1 LFLIV
6 ELLIASG
13 ELLSLLNRRSHIQPN
28 RYQLLTTLG
37 TAVVS
42 VAALMLALAKWLD
55 FTAQGAVTYT
65 DFSQDYIAGYAVR
78 QGVPVYGVGF
88 SQLSLSLFSFPAD
101 NYHPP
106 FNALLFFPFSYL
118 PYASAFYIWNLCSL
132 AAYATVIL
140 TALKVYG
147 LHTYPWSRLSTL
159 LLLWEPF
166 MASVGLGQISAL
178 LALMIIGGFF
188 FLRSGREK
196 TAGVL
201 FALAALIKLFPGL
214 LLFYLASQRRWRA
227 ATAFTITAG
236 IGAVM
241 TALVVGLDTIG
252 YYVTV
257 VIPHHHYVFA
267 EYPLNISIE
276 GLVRT
281 IFEPSQYSRPL
292 VSVATEYI
300 SLFIW
305 LVSGSVMVMVW
316 RIGERCRSAEDGE
329 NLFVL
334 YCITML
340 LLSPLTWNHT
350 CILLL
355 LPLSILLRDG
365 IAHRQSGL
373 VRVALVLL
381 LLFWIPLRP
390 TVDYLIGLY
399 APERTPW
406 YVLVGA
412 RFGFFALALAWFVFY
427 QRLAAAAK
435 ERGIEL
441 GSPVQSAF

>member
-1 LFLIV
+1 MFLIV

-28 RYQLLTTLG
+28 RYQLLTALG

-42 VAALMLALAKWLD
+42 VAALILALAKWLD
-55 FTAQGAVTYT
+55 FTAQGAATYT
-65 DFSQDYIAGYAVR
+65 DFSQDYIAGYALR
-78 QGVPVYGVGF
+78 QGVPVYGRGF
-88 SQLSLSLFSFPAD
+88 SQLSITLFSLPTD

-132 AAYATVIL
+132 AAYVTVIV
-140 TALKVYG
+140 TVLKVYG

-188 FLRSGREK
+188 LLRSGREK

-214 LLFYLASQRRWRA
+214 LLIYLASQRRWRA
-227 ATAFTITAG
+227 AIAFTITAG
-236 IGAVM
+236 IGAVI

-252 YYVTV
+252 YYVMV

-281 IFEPSQYSRPL
+281 IFEPSQYNRPL
-292 VSVATEYI
+292 LSVGREYI

-305 LVSGSVMVMVW
+305 LVSSSVMVMVW

-365 IAHRQSGL
+365 MVNRQLSL
-373 VRVALVLL
+373 VRIALVVLL
-381 LLFWIPLRP
+381 IFWMPLRP
-390 TVDYLIGLY
+390 TVDFLISLY
-399 APERTPW
+399 APERIPW
-406 YVLVGA
+406 YALMA
-412 RFGFFALALAWFVFY
+412 AKSGFFVLALAWMFFY
-427 QRLAAAAK
+427 QRLASPVK
-435 ERGIEL
+435 EYGT
-441 GSPVQSAF
+441 GSPVRSVF